1 MAFLLT
7 SASVFSQVGPGR
19 KPVKIKPTGASLK
32 AGNFIDVNVAPYPAT
47 GYFPEQLVKDILING
62 EVPVPRPILP
72 MLQYLLTIPYLITID
87 FGVF

>member
-1 MAFLLT
+1 
-7 SASVFSQVGPGR
+7 
-19 KPVKIKPTGASLK
+19 LK

-87 FGVF
+87 FGGILTEEPQIFLLKTELF